1 MLTPLLLAK
10 AAEGYDDIF
19 VCKEAPGW
27 FGCGGFMARGD
38 PLHLGEKYIMQKPKL
53 LSHLLWFEEAKNKDG
68 RCQEDPGLREE
79 PSDLDGFGGRFYS
92 SPGRAGVGSGVL
104 TKVQVRFGDLLDGYE
119 VFRMKPKYDDPPF
132 AEWPLAGFKDG
143 KLMVVVM
150 PMRF

>member
-10 AAEGYDDIF
+10 AAKNYTDIF

-27 FGCGGFMARGD
+27 LGCDVFVARGN
-38 PLHLGEKYIMQKPKL
+38 PLYLGDVNLLQKPKL
-53 LSHLLWFEEAKNKDG
+53 LSHLLWFEDAKNKAA

-79 PSDLDGFGGRFYS
+79 PSYLDGFGGRFYS
-92 SPGRAGVGSGVL
+92 SPGRAGVGPGVL
-104 TKVQVRFGDLLDGYE
+104 TKVQARLGDLLDGYE
-119 VFRMKPKYDDPPF
+119 VFRMKPTYDNPSF